1 MDWANI
7 LSAVLAGGIAGQI
20 VTLVWGNSLTEKREF
35 KKWLV
40 AERFKL
46 YSELL
51 SKLTF
56 HPKTQEELNNWT
68 YQIRDISQ
76 RIHMLFEAGTAPN
89 ELEISLEEVF
99 KLAQSKKDGKHS
111 NNWDDEMRDSVRTL
125 RKCLASNLQA
135 Q

>member
-1 MDWANI
+1 MDWTNI
-7 LSAVLAGGIAGQI
+7 VSAVLAGGIAGQV
-20 VTLVWGNSLTEKREF
+20 VTLVWGNNLTEKREF

-40 AERFKL
+40 SERFKL

-56 HPKTQEELNNWT
+56 HPQNEDELKNWT

-76 RIHMLFEAGTAPN
+76 RIHMLFETGTAPSK
-89 ELEISLEEVF
+89 LSASLEEVF
-99 KLAQSKKDGKHS
+99 KLVQTKKDGNHS
-111 NNWDDEMRDSVRTL
+111 DNWNEELRNSVRSL
-125 RKCLASNLQA
+125 RKQLAENLQA